1 MSNNKL
7 RQSSIN
13 FLTGNPYLDNSNGR
27 LNKLNYLN
35 IDQNVLPLRTRKNDM
50 IHRTVF
56 GMEDPF
62 IRNRYYDNYSYIPKD
77 FYNRYLQQIIFRRNS
92 IIEFPLFNSNY
103 IVNTRKTR
111 FYRKGSSGSRDDLF
125 YFAQHNDPVQIYLG
139 QLQAHDF
146 WIKQN
151 LYNTFP
157 TNTSTIVEATSS
169 NVNDFAT
176 ILEFSFKQTDT
187 NIAAYELAAIDFYS
201 SVGILLFFFIFF
213 LFKFKLTVFFPRIYL
228 QQMQKKINASL
239 SLIKKNNFMLFLP
252 TIYRNIDDTTNI
264 HDIKISF
271 KLASV
276 IKFFPDPATALAESI
291 WDFHNDLMFYLIAIV
306 GLVMMLLVFILFYF
320 WLPLKNRLVFR
331 KNYFVELKNVYQAKN
346 SPGADFTY
354 RLSKPYPIIVPSK
367 KNYDVKLEI
376 VLTIV
381 PALILVAI
389 MIPSFALLYSMD
401 EILVS
406 HYTIRVIGHQWYWS
420 YEYAVTK
427 NPRLLFEEKLSI
439 FKWINLCNYG
449 FKPFY
454 ERLGLYQSDKEDVD
468 AYVTM
473 FQIYAQ
479 YKKPFVRALRRIHLA
494 FDSTMIPTE
503 DLKRGNLRLLEVSLS
518 PRLLVNKVGRILVTS
533 DDVLHSWAIP
543 AFGIKIDA
551 CPGRLNQ
558 VTVLPERTG
567 VFYGQCSEICGV
579 NHGFMPISV
588 RVVQYSDFMFFLSLW
603 KTGRAKLP
611 NLW

>member
-1 MSNNKL
+1 
-7 RQSSIN
+7 
-13 FLTGNPYLDNSNGR
+13 
-27 LNKLNYLN
+27 
-35 IDQNVLPLRTRKNDM
+35 
-50 IHRTVF
+50 
-56 GMEDPF
+56 
-62 IRNRYYDNYSYIPKD
+62 
-77 FYNRYLQQIIFRRNS
+77 
-92 IIEFPLFNSNY
+92 
-103 IVNTRKTR
+103 
-111 FYRKGSSGSRDDLF
+111 
-125 YFAQHNDPVQIYLG
+125 
-139 QLQAHDF
+139 
-146 WIKQN
+146 
-151 LYNTFP
+151 
-157 TNTSTIVEATSS
+157 
-169 NVNDFAT
+169 
-176 ILEFSFKQTDT
+176 
-187 NIAAYELAAIDFYS
+187 
-201 SVGILLFFFIFF
+201 
-213 LFKFKLTVFFPRIYL
+213 
-228 QQMQKKINASL
+228 MQKKINASL